1 MRALTTTEVARV
13 RELRYLDGLTISQ
26 TAALTGLGTDCVRR
40 YAPGRP
46 GKVDNELLRE
56 AFVAS
61 CKQAADVAR
70 TVGWLCSKDDGRW
83 VYGDGS
89 RVKRT
94 LGILPTVAGHGG
106 SQFRRMIDA
115 EVAEVLAEAIGVAP
129 WEVMP
134 TEAQWPEPYVR
145 PSAAAQRA
153 EPERILSP

>member
-1 MRALTTTEVARV
+1 MRALSATEVARA
-13 RELRYLDGLTISQ
+13 RELRYLDGLTVSQ
-26 TAALTGLGTDCVRR
+26 TAVLTGRNIDCVRR

-46 GKVDNELLRE
+46 GKVDNALLRE

-61 CKQAADVAR
+61 RKKAADVAR

-115 EVAEVLAEAIGVAP
+115 EVAEILAEAIGVAP

-134 TEAQWPEPYVR
+134 IEAQWPEWFCDP
-145 PSAAAQRA
+145 AAVIR
-153 EPERILSP
+153 